1 MELAA
6 RTASNA
12 SGSGFH
18 SSKDLLIT
26 FTDGYD
32 WQLILANSQ
41 KSGLDS
47 MQTMLQPI
55 CAKEVVAVPGP
66 LPISRILED
75 EESRATLMTL
85 STSALGYLGLAKL

>member
-12 SGSGFH
+12 SGSRFH

-41 KSGLDS
+41 KSGLGS

-75 EESRATLMTL
+75 EES
-85 STSALGYLGLAKL
+85 

>member
-6 RTASNA
+6 RTASNV

-26 FTDGYD
+26 STVEYD
-32 WQLILANSQ
+32 LQFILAKLQ
-41 KSGLDS
+41 KSGLGS
-47 MQTMLQPI
+47 IQTIRHPSS
-55 CAKEVVAVPGP
+55 AKEVVAVPGP

-75 EESRATLMTL
+75 EDS
-85 STSALGYLGLAKL
+85 SAALTAFPPSSLGYFGLVEL